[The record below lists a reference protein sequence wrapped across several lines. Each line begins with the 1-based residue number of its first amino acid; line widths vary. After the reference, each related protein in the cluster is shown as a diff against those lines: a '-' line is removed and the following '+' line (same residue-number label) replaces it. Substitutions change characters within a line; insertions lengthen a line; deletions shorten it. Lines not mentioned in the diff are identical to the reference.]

1 MTINTGKGLKK
12 IPPPIPIAEGIAQK
26 LLQEDRYPND
36 ESKNP

>member
-1 MTINTGKGLKK
+1 MTTNTGKGLKK
-12 IPPPIPIAEGIAQK
+12 IPLPIPIAKGIAEK